1 MIPLAG
7 PPGSIA
13 LMNAPDAVPGY
24 EALLPADT
32 TFRNE
37 VAARVAPTI
46 MAYRPGRA
54 AKKINF
60 PILFCV
66 SNTDTVTPPTQTL
79 RYARTAPRGEIKR
92 YDAGHFD
99 FYLGEAFEALVH
111 DQVEFLTRHLH
122 PAQLRAA
129 HAAAHHSITTRR
141 EPHERHH
148 AHHQPDT
155 ARRRQTM
162 KAFVVSRYGKANS
175 VEAVELPEP
184 ELGDSDVL
192 IQIHA
197 ASVNPLDLKIRNGE
211 LKPLLPYKLPLV
223 LGNDLAG
230 VVVKAGRNVQR
241 FKPGDEVYAKP
252 DKDRIGAFA
261 EFIAISENDVAKK
274 PHRLDMEQAASIP
287 LVGLTAWQALVEKA
301 KLRPGQK
308 VLIHAGSGGLGT
320 IAIQLAKHL
329 GATVATTTSTANVE
343 WVKRLGADVVIDYRS
358 NDFETVLHDYDVVID
373 TQGGQ
378 TLEKSLRVLK
388 PGGKVISVAGPP
400 EPDFAKEFGAN
411 WFLIQAMR
419 ALSFQIR
426 RKAKRRGVTYSFL
439 FMRASGDQLRELGS
453 LIDSGVIRPVVDRI
467 FPFQSTTDALAYV
480 EKGRAKGKVVIKIR

>member
-1 MIPLAG
+1 M
-7 PPGSIA
+7 S
-13 LMNAPDAVPGY
+13 
-24 EALLPADT
+24 DT
-32 TFRNE
+32 TH
-37 VAARVAPTI
+37 TI
-46 MAYRPGRA
+46 
-54 AKKINF
+54 
-60 PILFCV
+60 
-66 SNTDTVTPPTQTL
+66 SQ
-79 RYARTAPRGEIKR
+79 KR
-92 YDAGHFD
+92 
-99 FYLGEAFEALVH
+99 
-111 DQVEFLTRHLH
+111 
-122 PAQLRAA
+122 
-129 HAAAHHSITTRR
+129 
-141 EPHERHH
+141 
-148 AHHQPDT
+148 
-155 ARRRQTM
+155 ARRRQMM
-162 KAFVVSRYGKANS
+162 KAFVVSRYGKASS
-175 VEAVELPEP
+175 VEAVDLPEP
-184 ELGDSDVL
+184 ELGDGDVL

-241 FKPGDEVYAKP
+241 FKPGDDVYAKP

-261 EFIAISENDVAKK
+261 ELIAISENDVARK
-274 PHRLDMEQAASIP
+274 PSRLDMEQAASIP

-343 WVKRLGADVVIDYRS
+343 WVKRLGADVVVDYRS
-358 NDFETVLHDYDVVID
+358 IDFETVLHDYDVVID

-400 EPDFAKEFGAN
+400 EPDFAKDFGAN

-453 LIDSGVIRPVVDRI
+453 LIDSGAIHPVVDRI
-467 FPFQSTTDALAYV
+467 FPFQSSTEALAYV
-480 EKGRAKGKVVIKIR
+480 EKGRAKGKVVVKIR

>member
-1 MIPLAG
+1 M
-7 PPGSIA
+7 S
-13 LMNAPDAVPGY
+13 DATH
-24 EALLPADT
+24 A
-32 TFRNE
+32 
-37 VAARVAPTI
+37 I
-46 MAYRPGRA
+46 
-54 AKKINF
+54 
-60 PILFCV
+60 
-66 SNTDTVTPPTQTL
+66 SH
-79 RYARTAPRGEIKR
+79 KR
-92 YDAGHFD
+92 
-99 FYLGEAFEALVH
+99 
-111 DQVEFLTRHLH
+111 
-122 PAQLRAA
+122 
-129 HAAAHHSITTRR
+129 
-141 EPHERHH
+141 
-148 AHHQPDT
+148 

-184 ELGDSDVL
+184 DLRDGDVL
-192 IQIHA
+192 VQIHA

-230 VVVKAGRNVQR
+230 VVIKAGANVHR
-241 FKPGDEVYAKP
+241 FTPGDEVYAKP
-252 DKDRIGAFA
+252 DKDRIGTFA
-261 EFIAISENDVAKK
+261 ELIAISENDVAKK

-301 KLRPGQK
+301 KLQPGQK

-358 NDFETVLHDYDVVID
+358 NEFETVLRDYDVVID

-400 EPDFAKEFGAN
+400 EPDFGKEFGAN
-411 WFLIQAMR
+411 WILIQAMR
-419 ALSFQIR
+419 VLSLKIR
-426 RKAKRRGVTYSFL
+426 REAKRRRVTYSFL
-439 FMRASGDQLRELGS
+439 FMKANGDQLRELGS
-453 LIDSGVIRPVVDRI
+453 LIDSGAIRPVVDRV
-467 FPFQSTTDALAYV
+467 FPFQSTTQALAYV
-480 EKGRAKGKVVIKIR
+480 EKGRAKGKVVVKIR